1 MSMKAGLIKKTYCY
15 LTSVVFIILSINSYA
30 QDNVCSVNTCS
41 GLPIPTSVKKIIA
54 TGYEGV
60 GTTNILGSEY
70 LIATTKNDINKCSVI
85 FPITKSGISNKP
97 VNFDGNPFCNY
108 SISNDKVVSH
118 WKDSAKWYEDIYQVK
133 NSSWLLVFRD
143 ECIGCDSVK
152 RNTFENGK
160 IVGTSLMSDADDFSK
175 REKIIGFI
183 SANKEYILKTA
194 NSDDKSKSYLIKG
207 DAFEISDMSEEG
219 NYYKITYKMKS
230 GKNLSGWI
238 SSDAFTIKK

>member
-1 MSMKAGLIKKTYCY
+1 MGARIMNNRLPYLI
-15 LTSVVFIILSINSYA
+15 VVFFLIFTTKSFAKIDDCDANA
-30 QDNVCSVNTCS
+30 CS

-54 TGYEGV
+54 TGYEEV

-70 LIATTKNDINKCSVI
+70 LIATTKNDINKCSAI

-152 RNTFENGK
+152 RNIFENGK

-175 REKIIGFI
+175 REKIIGII
-183 SANKEYILKTA
+183 SAEKEYILKTA
-194 NSDDKSKSYLIKG
+194 NFNDKSKAYLIKG
-207 DAFEISDMSEEG
+207 DTFEISDMSEDG
-219 NYYKITYKMKS
+219 NYYNITYKTKS
-230 GKNLSGWI
+230 GKNISGWI
-238 SSDAFTIKK
+238 SYDAFTTKK